1 MHRSIFKTTLLV
13 AAINASSLASAM
25 GLGAA
30 QVKSSLGQPLNVVI
44 PVFSDHAEELADNCF
59 SLSQSNQSDDSLP
72 SLKKAR
78 LVLKNPAGVPYLLLT
93 TPTVVN
99 DPVLFFAIETR
110 CTSMVRR
117 EYTVLLD
124 VANSV
129 SPVSGPA
136 VSAPAVTDKPGS
148 VPTPVK
154 SVPAERH
161 THVSRHNASRIRQA
175 VAVPQSVQDVEQPEH
190 NMALRMS
197 SGLTWL
203 PGQHP
208 LSAEQL
214 TTLKR
219 MRGMLSIDA
228 GGQPTEVDKLRDDI
242 VATQQQLA
250 QAKQALTLL
259 RAQLV
264 QNSTNQQQPAL
275 PQTAIKHVTSWWQSA
290 WLWSG
295 LALMVLVVG
304 YLLDRR
310 RKLPGLN
317 FMADHV
323 EPNEAGKV
331 KLGAITEVD
340 TATND
345 LWAHV
350 DANEVPSPQ
359 QHPDIEFSVDKLP
372 GHNLLTQATVQN
384 TPVHAEA
391 LSVSNLM
398 RVTEEAEVFLGL
410 GYTDRAIAVLTEDI
424 AATLRNHPAVWFM
437 LLGIYR
443 EQGDQESFDQT
454 VAGFR
459 QRFNLIPPTWDSILH
474 PEQEGEGVLAMPHI
488 QAKIVS
494 LWPSHECHDF
504 LSELL
509 YDDRQGSRQGFS
521 LDVYRDILW
530 LKEILDVLGKP
541 ETTIAEQVAAED
553 NLDWDFH

>member
-13 AAINASSLASAM
+13 AAISASNLASAM

-30 QVKSSLGQPLNVVI
+30 QVKSSLGQPLSVVI

-59 SLSQSNQSDDSLP
+59 ALSQSNQSDDSLP

-110 CTSMVRR
+110 CSSMVRR
-117 EYTVLLD
+117 EYTALLD
-124 VANSV
+124 VANSA
-129 SPVSGPA
+129 GPA
-136 VSAPAVTDKPGS
+136 VSAPAVTDKPSS

-154 SVPAERH
+154 SVPAEKH
-161 THVSRHNASRIRQA
+161 THVSRHHASRVRQA
-175 VAVPQSVQDVEQPEH
+175 VAVPQSVQDVEQPEY

-208 LSAEQL
+208 LSAEQV
-214 TTLKR
+214 TKLKR

-228 GGQPTEVDKLRDDI
+228 GGQPAEVDKLRDDI

-259 RAQLV
+259 RAELV
-264 QNSTNQQQPAL
+264 KNSTNQQQPAP
-275 PQTAIKHVTSWWQSA
+275 PQTAVKHVTSWWQSA

-304 YLLDRR
+304 YVLDRR
-310 RKLPGLN
+310 RRLPDLT
-317 FMADHV
+317 FADAY
-323 EPNEAGKV
+323 AGTEEQEKMQ
-331 KLGAITEVD
+331 LGAITEVD
-340 TATND
+340 SATND
-345 LWAHV
+345 LWAPAAS
-350 DANEVPSPQ
+350 DEFPAAKQ

-410 GYTDRAIAVLTEDI
+410 GYPDRAIAVLTEDI

-443 EQGDQESFDQT
+443 EQGDRESFDQT

-474 PEQEGEGVLAMPHI
+474 PEQEGEGILAMPHI